1 MQSSWDC
8 SRADRARAKLHPRGH
23 CYDEPSTAPTDTW
36 AHRGVDLRARPVLW
50 ATKLIPDHGCYDTKV
65 CTLSQAYR
73 PSLLWHGC
81 RAMNSCPLKDVRV
94 VILGQDP
101 YHDVGQAMGLSFS
114 VPAGKTV
121 RR

>member
-1 MQSSWDC
+1 MTCPHTRSC
-8 SRADRARAKLHPRGH
+8 SALAD
-23 CYDEPSTAPTDTW
+23 
-36 AHRGVDLRARPVLW
+36 PV
-50 ATKLIPDHGCYDTKV
+50 AIR
-65 CTLSQAYR
+65 SQ
-73 PSLLWHGC
+73 PENQHQIWCKPGC

-121 RR
+121 CPSTGSVQATLQMLPVPYSVWTSPVPCTE